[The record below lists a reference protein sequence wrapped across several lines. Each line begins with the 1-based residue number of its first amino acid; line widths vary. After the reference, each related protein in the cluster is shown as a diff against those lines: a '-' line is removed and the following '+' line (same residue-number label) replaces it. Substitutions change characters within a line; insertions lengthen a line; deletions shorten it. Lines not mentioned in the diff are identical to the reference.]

1 MAHPHN
7 VEAADRV
14 VRIVFGAG
22 LLALVLVLSSEWR
35 WLGLVGLVPVLSG
48 LAGWCPVYAWLA
60 RD

>member
-35 WLGLVGLVPVLSG
+35 WLGLVGFFPVLSG